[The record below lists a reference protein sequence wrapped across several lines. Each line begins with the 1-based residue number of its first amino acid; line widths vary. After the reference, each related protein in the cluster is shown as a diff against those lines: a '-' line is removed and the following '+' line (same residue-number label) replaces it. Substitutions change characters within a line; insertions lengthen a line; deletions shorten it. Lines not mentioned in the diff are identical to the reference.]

1 MKIVFVGEAWGRS
14 EEQFRYPLV
23 GASGRELTL
32 QIGQSGLG
40 PYLTKTCRKCKQV
53 SRFVDARCENCHEH
67 LWPDEFD
74 LIAYW
79 KSLRESDEIH
89 VTNVFNLKPPDVC
102 VDCGSS
108 NIRFISRIP
117 ICNTCSSRNVRT
129 NEIGYLFGT
138 EKETEMPAWK
148 ASKTAGG
155 SHLLAEYFHHVQRLW
170 DELRGLR
177 PNIVVAMG
185 NAACWAILGQTKITS
200 LRGTVNWSDRLG
212 LKVLPVFH
220 PAAILRQWAMRPTS
234 IADLRKAAIER
245 EFPEIRRPER
255 WITIPHP
262 SPRGI
267 DEISAWLSN
276 PATRIL
282 ANDIETVRGQISI
295 IGFARDPSN
304 SLVVPF
310 RDCHSQGGQ
319 LVDIGRIG
327 RFTGNDNA
335 GINFWP
341 TAELEQSAWKLCI
354 DTIQSKRIELIFQNG
369 IYDMSYYLRMGILP
383 QRATHDTMLWHHS
396 EYPELPKA
404 LGFLGSLYSND
415 IAWKQMSRSSDSLKR
430 DE

>member
-1 MKIVFVGEAWGRS
+1 MKIVMVGEAWGRS
-14 EEQFRYPLV
+14 EEQFRHPLV

-74 LIAYW
+74 LITYW
-79 KSLRESDEIH
+79 RNLRESNEIH
-89 VTNVFNLKPPDVC
+89 VTNVFNCRPP
-102 VDCGSS
+102 
-108 NIRFISRIP
+108 N
-117 ICNTCSSRNVRT
+117 
-129 NEIGYLFGT
+129 NELGTFFGT

-148 ASKTAGG
+148 ASKTYGG
-155 SHLLAEYFHHVQRLW
+155 SHLLAEHFHHIKRLW
-170 DELRGLR
+170 DELSSLK
-177 PNIVVAMG
+177 PNLVVAMG

-220 PAAILRQWAMRPTS
+220 PAAILRQWSMRPTS
-234 IADLRKAAIER
+234 IADLRKAASER

-267 DEISAWLSN
+267 DEIRAWLSD

-295 IGFARDPSN
+295 IGFARSPSI

-327 RFTGNDNA
+327 RSTGNDNA

-341 TAELEQSAWKLCI
+341 TADLEQSAWKLCI
-354 DTIQSKRIELIFQNG
+354 DTIQSKRVELIFQNG

-383 QRATHDTMLWHHS
+383 YRAIHDTMLWHHS
-396 EYPELPKA
+396 EYLELPKA
-404 LGFLGSLYSND
+404 LGFLGSLYSNE
-415 IAWKQMSRSSDSLKR
+415 ISWKLMSKSQDSLKR